1 MPISRSRR
9 YSQLNDEKL
18 KNASNQNDKNSTL
31 FWFEN
36 EGIPPCRSRRHSQL
50 HRDAAAHQHHLNAV
64 TAQHVDKKI
73 NPQHA
78 SIFIPTSV
86 PVDEVL
92 PFVAIDIDVEDNGD
106 QVGEVLPF
114 VAIDIDVEDNGDQTD
129 EKSANQLPPVDK
141 VNPYRLVKA
150 SGVKSSP
157 RPVYPIVTGFPP
169 PIPEEYQDRTW
180 PIQEGREHVSIFVPT
195 VVPVG
200 EVLPFVAIDID
211 VEDNGDQV
219 GEVLPF
225 VAIDIDVEDNGD
237 QTDEKSANQL
247 PPVDKVNP
255 YRLVKANGVKS
266 SPRPVYPMV
275 TGFPPPIPQEY
286 QERNWPSQERSE
298 RVSIFV
304 PTVVPV
310 GEVLPFVAIDI
321 DVEDNGD
328 QVGEVLPFVAID
340 IDVEDNEDQVGEVL
354 PFVAIDIDVEDNEDQ
369 TDEKSANQ
377 LPPVDKVNPYRLV
390 KASGVKSS
398 PRPVYPMV
406 TGFPPPIPEEYQDR
420 SWPSHEGSEHVS
432 IFVPTVVPVG
442 EVLPFVAIDIDVD
455 DNEDQTFEQSA
466 NQHHPAVTGFPTSIL
481 SLDGNEFMTVFIP
494 TFVSVEEIPPSVA
507 FDEQPA
513 SGQCDQRHLDN
524 CQDLP
529 SSRSTTKSPPQCQVV
544 TRIIDAEESVN
555 WPGIPDLC
563 LEDWPITIQQ
573 PSLKRILGLETWSD
587 IFF

>member
-340 IDVEDNEDQVGEVL
+340 IDV
-354 PFVAIDIDVEDNEDQ
+354 
-369 TDEKSANQ
+369 
-377 LPPVDKVNPYRLV
+377 
-390 KASGVKSS
+390 
-398 PRPVYPMV
+398 
-406 TGFPPPIPEEYQDR
+406 
-420 SWPSHEGSEHVS
+420 
-432 IFVPTVVPVG
+432 
-442 EVLPFVAIDIDVD
+442 D